1 MTLVHRDLSSITHAI
16 RESYEECAEKIV
28 RTKIANITVGNFVID
43 RASEATDA
51 PQEKQHTEVLQLRI
65 SLG

>member
-1 MTLVHRDLSSITHAI
+1 MADFSLNL
-16 RESYEECAEKIV
+16 
-28 RTKIANITVGNFVID
+28 GNFVID

>member
-1 MTLVHRDLSSITHAI
+1 MPGVTYMYLHVCSH
-16 RESYEECAEKIV
+16 YQECADKIV

-51 PQEKQHTEVLQLRI
+51 PQDKQHTEVLQLRR